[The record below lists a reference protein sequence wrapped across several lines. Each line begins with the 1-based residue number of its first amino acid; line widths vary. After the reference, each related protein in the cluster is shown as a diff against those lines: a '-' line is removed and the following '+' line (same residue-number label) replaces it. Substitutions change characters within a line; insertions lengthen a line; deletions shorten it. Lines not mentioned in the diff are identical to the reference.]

1 MNECTKVKT
10 SKTLLSISREK
21 NFKQFL
27 HLLDV
32 WQKNLCFKVISQ
44 DNGRVLFQIP
54 IIHYHLQF
62 VGFFS
67 LFWTNYFVHVWS
79 HFRWKFTRK
88 RWVKVKLLSCLNKDD
103 LASKKLVNN
112 LVYLQVNK
120 MKKSWKI
127 VLGLPFLNKPEI
139 NFQSLDLE
147 KKALTH

>member
-1 MNECTKVKT
+1 MTMNLVAWMNAQK
-10 SKTLLSISREK
+10 SKHQKHYFQFHEKKISNNFFIFLMCVAK
-21 NFKQFL
+21 NQ
-27 HLLDV
+27 
-32 WQKNLCFKVISQ
+32 CFKVISQ

-62 VGFFS
+62 VGFFP

-112 LVYLQVNK
+112 LVYLQVSK
-120 MKKSWKI
+120 MKKSWKNSF
-127 VLGLPFLNKPEI
+127 GLTFFLKKI
-139 NFQSLDLE
+139 NFF
-147 KKALTH
+147 

>member
-10 SKTLLSISREK
+10 SKTLLSISRKK

-32 WQKNLCFKVISQ
+32 CVAKNQCFKVISQ

-67 LFWTNYFVHVWS
+67 VFWTNYFVHVWS

-112 LVYLQVNK
+112 LVYLPVNK
-120 MKKSWKI
+120 IKWKNHEK
-127 VLGLPFLNKPEI
+127 LCSGLPF
-139 NFQSLDLE
+139 
-147 KKALTH
+147 